1 MNSLILAAALLAPL
15 KTAPGLGS
23 APVVTRIP
31 MLASLDLTRVT
42 PVVAPLGAKDY
53 AVSIAPM
60 RGERGAV
67 VGTVGGL
74 ALIEAPLV
82 TGDDWTVTA
91 LLVGN
96 NRHELAG
103 SWPLPALRKQPLP
116 AELGGKAWSVSLT
129 EDPDPAVRF
138 EAKTNPLV
146 GLQVPFSV
154 LKRAVW
160 GASAPLPAL
169 GPEWRLAFNADL
181 WRGAGMRSF
190 IFMRALEDGTVEFYR
205 TGAEAV
211 DSTRALPRQ
220 VGPLKVTLQL
230 DAENRLVVTR
240 LP

>member
-1 MNSLILAAALLAPL
+1 MNSLILAATLLAPL
-15 KTAPGLGS
+15 KVGPGVGS
-23 APVVTRIP
+23 APVATRIP

-82 TGDDWTVTA
+82 TGDDWAVTA

-103 SWPLPALRKQPLP
+103 SWPLPALRKQPLS
-116 AELGGKAWSVSLT
+116 AELGGKAWTVSLT

-138 EAKTNPLV
+138 EAKANPLV

-160 GASAPLPAL
+160 GASAPVPAM

-190 IFMRALEDGTVEFYR
+190 VFMRALEDGTVEFYR

-220 VGPLKVTLQL
+220 VGPLKVSLQL

>member
-15 KTAPGLGS
+15 KTAPGLGT
-23 APVVTRIP
+23 APAATRIP

-42 PVVAPLGAKDY
+42 PVIAPLGAKDY
-53 AVSIAPM
+53 AVSIAPL

-67 VGTVGGL
+67 VGSVGGL

-82 TGDDWTVTA
+82 SGDDWTVTA

-103 SWPLPALRKQPLP
+103 SWPLPALRKQPLS
-116 AELGGKAWSVSLT
+116 AELGGRDWTVSLT
-129 EDPDPAVRF
+129 EDADPAVRF
-138 EAKTNPLV
+138 EAKTNPLG
-146 GLQVPFSV
+146 GLQLPFSV

-160 GASAPLPAL
+160 GASAPVPAM

-190 IFMRALEDGTVEFYR
+190 VFMRALSDGSVEFYR

-211 DSTRALPRQ
+211 DGTRALPRR
-220 VGPLKVTLQL
+220 VGPVTVSLQL
-230 DAENRLVVTR
+230 DPENRLVVTR